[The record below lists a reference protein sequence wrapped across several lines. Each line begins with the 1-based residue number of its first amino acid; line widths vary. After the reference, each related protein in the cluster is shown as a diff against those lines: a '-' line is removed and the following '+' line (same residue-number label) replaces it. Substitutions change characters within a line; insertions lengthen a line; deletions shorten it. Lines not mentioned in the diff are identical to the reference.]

1 METRANHILIG
12 AFTLAVLLAA
22 MLFVLWLS
30 KTSTNAAYYD
40 VKFIGSVSGLPEAG
54 EVRYNGFKVGTV
66 ERISFIA
73 NEPDAVLVRIKV
85 GQRKDFAVRED
96 SKVSLQLAG
105 ITGITYVQIAGGT
118 LKSPKL
124 PVITDPN
131 SPKIPLIKAQGSAI
145 DQLLNSIP
153 SLIAKANTTFDSLNG
168 ILTPE
173 NQAKV
178 TQILTNLDA
187 GSKDFASAIK
197 NVNKLTHDADGF
209 MTGDGKEMVAQIT
222 TAAKK
227 ISDAADLGDQVLAEN
242 RASINNFTTQGL
254 SQLATFVVE
263 ARQLVATLD
272 RIARHVES
280 DPAGFVL
287 GGSRGQEI
295 PVRK

>member
-12 AFTLAVLLAA
+12 AFTLGVMLAA

-30 KTSTNAAYYD
+30 KTSANAAYYD

-73 NEPDAVLVRIKV
+73 NEPEAVLVRIKV

-124 PVITDPN
+124 PVITDAN

-153 SLIAKANTTFDSLNG
+153 ALIAKANTTFDGLNG
-168 ILTPE
+168 ILTPD
-173 NQAKV
+173 NQTKV

-197 NVNKLTHDADGF
+197 NINKLSSDADGF
-209 MTGDGKEMVAQIT
+209 VTGDGKQMVAQIT
-222 TAAKK
+222 AAAKS
-227 ISDAADLGDQVLAEN
+227 ITEAANLGDEVLSEN
-242 RASINNFTTQGL
+242 RASINNFTSQGL

-287 GGSRGQEI
+287 GGARGQEI